1 MISQQMEV
9 RRNPQHWNV
18 SLVNP
23 LDVFTYACIH
33 VPQCVTVP
41 VPAWLNVPG
50 SSEVTCITIYVVFLF
65 SSKIHRLIAY
75 IFHWHDEEMQM
86 CLWFCECW
94 RKMNPRFGL
103 IWLCV
108 SSDYLCSICPALAAN
123 SHTPEDKKNLLLM
136 NFTLWWLWASLSLL
150 FLYLYRKHSEYL
162 TSTGT
167 LCILVYFSRNWM
179 FVLMW
184 LCVVHCVLHLCF
196 FSMPTFASELLF
208 SAEFASLSAAGSG
221 SDWDGKKRA
230 MHTRMSL
237 SAISLCPP

>member
-75 IFHWHDEEMQM
+75 IFHWHEEKMQM
-86 CLWFCECW
+86 CLWFSECW
-94 RKMNPRFGL
+94 RKMNRRFGL

-108 SSDYLCSICPALAAN
+108 SSDYLCSICPALPTN
-123 SHTPEDKKNLLLM
+123 SHTPEDKKKNAFNEFYLM
-136 NFTLWWLWASLSLL
+136 VTVS
-150 FLYLYRKHSEYL
+150 
-162 TSTGT
+162 
-167 LCILVYFSRNWM
+167 
-179 FVLMW
+179 
-184 LCVVHCVLHLCF
+184 
-196 FSMPTFASELLF
+196 
-208 SAEFASLSAAGSG
+208 
-221 SDWDGKKRA
+221 
-230 MHTRMSL
+230 
-237 SAISLCPP
+237 